1 MAILKPYFT
10 DLLTKDKREDG
21 RKLFEY
27 RDVVIETGAI
37 ERANGS
43 ARVKIGNT
51 EVLVGVKLDVGTPF
65 PDSPESGILMVN
77 AELLPLASPHFEF
90 GPPSK
95 DAVELARVIDR
106 GIRES
111 HAVDLDKLCIKQKEK
126 VWMVFVDIYPIN
138 DDGNLFDAGALG
150 AIAALKTA
158 ILPKYDEDEEK
169 VLHKELTKTKLPIQQ
184 IPILTTFAKLNGKIF
199 VDTTMR
205 EEKEIDARLSI
216 ATIDDETT
224 SAMQKGGVGTFT
236 AKEILELTEKAA
248 ELAKKLRKLIPSK

>member
-1 MAILKPYFT
+1 MAMLRTYFT
-10 DLLTKDKREDG
+10 NLLTKEKREDG
-21 RKLFEY
+21 RKLFDY
-27 RDVVIETGAI
+27 RDIVIETGAI

-65 PDSPESGILMVN
+65 PDSPESGVLMVN

-95 DAVELARVIDR
+95 TAVELSRVIDR

-111 HAVDLDKLCIKQKEK
+111 HAIDLDKLCIVPKEK
-126 VWMVFVDIYPIN
+126 VWMIFVDIYPLN
-138 DDGNLFDAGALG
+138 DDGNLLDAGALG

-158 ILPKYDEDEEK
+158 LLPKYDEKEGR
-169 VLHKELTKTKLPIQQ
+169 VIYKELTKTKLPLQQ
-184 IPILTTFAKLNGKIF
+184 IPILITFAKLNGKIF

-205 EEKEIDARLSI
+205 EENEMDARLSI
-216 ATIDDETT
+216 AILEDGTA

-236 AKEILELTEKAA
+236 AEEIIELTEKAI
-248 ELAKKLRKLIPSK
+248 ELSKKLRKLVPSK